1 MIHTHKALGGMVVA
15 PHHLA
20 AQAGRDV
27 LRDGGNAVEAMVA
40 ASVRAFNE
48 QDNELANRTIESDHD
63 INRLEVEIDGFC
75 LSILARRQ
83 PVASDLRFIT
93 TALKLVTDLE
103 RIGDLAVNISERVLD
118 LSSDPPRRTWP
129 DILKMAEIVQNMVR
143 DALDA
148 FVAADSAKA
157 KWVIERDRSVDA
169 IYAQVF
175 HQVLLVMIED
185 RSAVQ
190 RGVGVQAIAKYLE
203 RIGDHATNL
212 AEMVV
217 FLAQGTDIRHPE
229 SLDPEGH

>member
-1 MIHTHKALGGMVVA
+1 MALHTDKEFENE
-15 PHHLA
+15 LA
-20 AQAGRDV
+20 R
-27 LRDGGNAVEAMVA
+27 LREKILMMGAKVEAMVA
-40 ASVRAFNE
+40 TSVRAFNE
-48 QDNELANRTIESDHD
+48 QDSALAQRTLELDHD

-103 RIGDLAVNISERVLD
+103 RIGDLAVNISERVLE
-118 LSSDPPRRTWP
+118 LASDPPRRAWP
-129 DILKMAEIVQNMVR
+129 DIQRMAEIVQNMVR

-157 KWVIERDRSVDA
+157 RWVIERDRSVDA
-169 IYAQVF
+169 IYSQLF
-175 HQVLLVMIED
+175 HQVLSVMIED

-190 RGVGVQAIAKYLE
+190 RGVSVQAIAKYLE

-229 SLDPEGH
+229 SLDPDAE

>member
-1 MIHTHKALGGMVVA
+1 MTLHTDKSFEDE
-15 PHHLA
+15 LA
-20 AQAGRDV
+20 K
-27 LRDGGNAVEAMVA
+27 LREKILLMGAKVETMVA
-40 ASVRAFNE
+40 TSVRAFHE
-48 QDNELANRTIESDHD
+48 QDNALANRTIEFDHD

-75 LSILARRQ
+75 LNILARRQ

-118 LSSDPPRRTWP
+118 ISSDPPRRDWP
-129 DILKMAEIVQNMVR
+129 DILTMADIVQNMVR

-157 KWVIERDRSVDA
+157 KWVIERDRGVDA
-169 IYAQVF
+169 IYSQLF
-175 HQVLLVMIED
+175 HQVLLVMMED
-185 RSAVQ
+185 RTAIQ
-190 RGVGVQAIAKYLE
+190 RGMGVQAIAKYLE

-217 FLAQGTDIRHPE
+217 FLTQGTDIRHPE
-229 SLDPEGH
+229 SLGPEAH

>member
-1 MIHTHKALGGMVVA
+1 MTLHTDREFENE
-15 PHHLA
+15 LA
-20 AQAGRDV
+20 K
-27 LRDGGNAVEAMVA
+27 LREKILLMGAKVETMVA
-40 ASVRAFNE
+40 TSVRAFDQN
-48 QDNELANRTIESDHD
+48 DSELAHRTIEFDHD

-118 LSSDPPRRTWP
+118 LASDPPRRSWP
-129 DILKMAEIVQNMVR
+129 DILKMAETVQSMVR

-157 KWVIERDRSVDA
+157 QWVIERDRSVDA
-169 IYAQVF
+169 THTQLF
-175 HQVLLVMIED
+175 HRVLMVMMED
-185 RSAVQ
+185 RGSIQ
-190 RGVGVQAIAKYLE
+190 RGMAVQAIGKYLE

-217 FLAQGTDIRHPE
+217 FIANGTDIRHPE
-229 SLDPEGH
+229 SQGPEGTEGA

>member
-1 MIHTHKALGGMVVA
+1 MTLHTNKGYEGE
-15 PHHLA
+15 LA
-20 AQAGRDV
+20 K
-27 LRDGGNAVEAMVA
+27 LREKILLMGAKVETMVA
-40 ASVRAFNE
+40 TSVRAFHE
-48 QDNELANRTIESDHD
+48 QDNALANRTIEFDHD

-75 LSILARRQ
+75 LDILARRQ

-118 LSSDPPRRTWP
+118 ISSDPPRRDWP
-129 DILKMAEIVQNMVR
+129 DILTMADIVQNMVR

-157 KWVIERDRSVDA
+157 KWVIERDRGVDA
-169 IYAQVF
+169 IYAQLF
-175 HQVLLVMIED
+175 HQVLLVMMED
-185 RSAVQ
+185 RTAVQ
-190 RGVGVQAIAKYLE
+190 RGMGVQAIAKYLE

-217 FLAQGTDIRHPE
+217 FLTQGTDIRHPE
-229 SLDPEGH
+229 SLGPEAH

>member
-1 MIHTHKALGGMVVA
+1 MTLHTDKEFESE
-15 PHHLA
+15 LA
-20 AQAGRDV
+20 K
-27 LRDGGNAVEAMVA
+27 LREKILLMGAKVETMVA

-48 QDNELANRTIESDHD
+48 QDNSLANRTIEFDHD
-63 INRLEVEIDGFC
+63 INRLEVEIDSYC

-217 FLAQGTDIRHPE
+217 FLAQGTDIRHPG
-229 SLDPEGH
+229 SLDPEAN

>member
-1 MIHTHKALGGMVVA
+1 MRKTMTLHTDKEFENE
-15 PHHLA
+15 LA
-20 AQAGRDV
+20 R
-27 LRDGGNAVEAMVA
+27 LREKILLMGAKVEAMVA
-40 ASVRAFNE
+40 GSVRAFNE
-48 QDNELANRTIESDHD
+48 QDNELANRTIELDHD

-118 LSSDPPRRTWP
+118 LSSDPPRRAWP

-148 FVAADSAKA
+148 FVAADTAKA

-190 RGVGVQAIAKYLE
+190 RGVGVQSIAKYLE

-229 SLDPEGH
+229 SLDPEGR

>member
-1 MIHTHKALGGMVVA
+1 MTLHTDREFENELGK
-15 PHHLA
+15 
-20 AQAGRDV
+20 
-27 LRDGGNAVEAMVA
+27 LREKILFMGAKVETMVA
-40 ASVRAFNE
+40 TSVRAFNE
-48 QDNELANRTIESDHD
+48 NDSELAHRNIEFDHD

-118 LSSDPPRRTWP
+118 LASDPPRRPWP
-129 DILKMAEIVQNMVR
+129 DILKMADTVQSMVR

-148 FVAADSAKA
+148 FVAGDSAKA
-157 KWVIERDRSVDA
+157 QWVIERDRSVDA
-169 IYAQVF
+169 THTQVF
-175 HQVLLVMIED
+175 HKVLLLMMED
-185 RSAVQ
+185 RTAVQ
-190 RGVGVQAIAKYLE
+190 RGMAVQAIAKYLE

-217 FLAQGTDIRHPE
+217 FIANGTDIRHPE
-229 SLDPEGH
+229 SQVVDGQKDV

>member
-1 MIHTHKALGGMVVA
+1 MTLHTDKGFEDE
-15 PHHLA
+15 LA
-20 AQAGRDV
+20 K
-27 LRDGGNAVEAMVA
+27 LREKILLMGAKVETMVA
-40 ASVRAFNE
+40 TSVRAFHE
-48 QDNELANRTIESDHD
+48 QDNALANRTIEFDHD

-75 LSILARRQ
+75 LNILARRQ

-118 LSSDPPRRTWP
+118 ISSDPPRRDWP
-129 DILKMAEIVQNMVR
+129 DILTMADIVQNMVR

-157 KWVIERDRSVDA
+157 KWVIERDRGVDA
-169 IYAQVF
+169 IYSQLF
-175 HQVLLVMIED
+175 HQVLLVMMED
-185 RSAVQ
+185 RTAIQ
-190 RGVGVQAIAKYLE
+190 RGMGVQAIAKYLE

-217 FLAQGTDIRHPE
+217 FLTQGTDIRHPE
-229 SLDPEGH
+229 SLGPEAH

>member
-1 MIHTHKALGGMVVA
+1 MAMHTDREFENE
-15 PHHLA
+15 LA
-20 AQAGRDV
+20 KLRKNTLLMGAQ
-27 LRDGGNAVEAMVA
+27 VETMVA
-40 ASVRAFNE
+40 TSVRAFNE
-48 QDNELANRTIESDHD
+48 QNNDLAHRTIEFDHD

-93 TALKLVTDLE
+93 TSLKLVTDLE

-118 LSSDPPRRTWP
+118 LSSDPPRRSWP
-129 DILKMAEIVQNMVR
+129 DILKMAETVQSMVR

-148 FVAADSAKA
+148 FVAGDSAKA
-157 KWVIERDRSVDA
+157 QWVIERDRSVDA
-169 IYAQVF
+169 NYSQVF
-175 HQVLLVMIED
+175 HEVLLLMMDD

-190 RGVGVQAIAKYLE
+190 RGMGVQSIAKYLE

-217 FLAQGTDIRHPE
+217 FLTNGTDIRHPE
-229 SLDPEGH
+229 SQAIEGTETH

>member
-1 MIHTHKALGGMVVA
+1 MALHTDKEFESE
-15 PHHLA
+15 LA
-20 AQAGRDV
+20 K
-27 LRDGGNAVEAMVA
+27 LREKILLMGAKVETMVA

-48 QDNELANRTIESDHD
+48 QDNALANRTIEFDHD
-63 INRLEVEIDGFC
+63 INRLEVEIDSYC

-185 RSAVQ
+185 RTAVQ

-217 FLAQGTDIRHPE
+217 FLAQGTDIRHPG
-229 SLDPEGH
+229 SLDPEAN

>member
-1 MIHTHKALGGMVVA
+1 MTLHTDREFENE
-15 PHHLA
+15 LA
-20 AQAGRDV
+20 K
-27 LRDGGNAVEAMVA
+27 LREKILLMGAKVETMVA
-40 ASVRAFNE
+40 TSVRAFDTN
-48 QDNELANRTIESDHD
+48 DNELAHRTIEFDHD
-63 INRLEVEIDGFC
+63 INRLEVDIDGFC

-118 LSSDPPRRTWP
+118 MSMDPPRRSWP
-129 DILKMAEIVQNMVR
+129 DILKMADTVQSMVR

-157 KWVIERDRSVDA
+157 QWVIERDRSVDA
-169 IYAQVF
+169 NYAELF
-175 HQVLLVMIED
+175 HQVLLVMMED
-185 RSAVQ
+185 RTAIQ
-190 RGVGVQAIAKYLE
+190 RGMGVQAIAKYLE

-217 FLAQGTDIRHPE
+217 FLAKGTDIRHPE
-229 SLDPEGH
+229 SQVAEPGEIG

>member
-1 MIHTHKALGGMVVA
+1 MALHTDREYENE
-15 PHHLA
+15 LA
-20 AQAGRDV
+20 KLREKV
-27 LRDGGNAVEAMVA
+27 LLMGAKVETMVA
-40 ASVRAFNE
+40 TSVRAFNE
-48 QDNELANRTIESDHD
+48 NDNELAQRTIEFDHD

-93 TALKLVTDLE
+93 MALKLVTDLE

-118 LSSDPPRRTWP
+118 MATDPPRRAWP
-129 DILKMAEIVQNMVR
+129 DILKMAETVQSMVR

-157 KWVIERDRSVDA
+157 QWVIERDRSVDA
-169 IYAQVF
+169 NYVQVF
-175 HQVLLVMIED
+175 HQVLMVMMED

-190 RGVGVQAIAKYLE
+190 RGMGVQAIAKYLE

-217 FLAQGTDIRHPE
+217 FLAKGTDIRHPE
-229 SLDPEGH
+229 SQGVDLIEGD